1 MKRIKSLDLLKFI
14 MAILIVFHHYQQNT
28 GMRGQYIN
36 FYEGTIYWG
45 SLVELFFIISGFLSA
60 IGIDRIAE
68 QDFKSFITKKIIR
81 IYPMAMLSI
90 LVMTVAGF
98 AYVVV
103 WGKWY
108 AGVRITIWKLW
119 NSLLLTVT
127 GGAVND
133 GFGINGAL
141 WYLCVLMYCYVI
153 MYFII
158 WFCKRKEINCVYGF
172 AIMSILGL
180 SLLQYEIKLPFLNEY
195 TGRGYSAFFL
205 GIILY
210 YIWNAVCHKYLMIYS
225 LSVLFICIIVY
236 FGAYS
241 LFAANMREMM
251 TYIIFPAIL
260 FLTLAADKI
269 SDIALLKK
277 TEPGGMAYE
286 MYLWHG
292 CGICIWMIL
301 SKKWGFIDLSNYCM
315 MFVFTLIIILF
326 SAVMYHLVEKRI
338 TVLLKKKIS

>member
-1 MKRIKSLDLLKFI
+1 MKRIKSLDILKFI

-28 GMRGQYIN
+28 GMRGQSVN

-45 SLVELFFIISGFLSA
+45 TLVEMFFIISGFLSA
-60 IGIDRIAE
+60 AGIKRIE
-68 QDFKSFITKKIIR
+68 QKDFKSFITEKILR

-90 LVMTVAGF
+90 LAMTAAGF
-98 AYVVV
+98 VYVVV

-108 AGVRITIWKLW
+108 GGVRITLWKLW
-119 NSLLLTVT
+119 NSLLMTVT

-133 GFGINGAL
+133 GTGINGAL

-158 WFCKRKEINCVYGF
+158 WFCNRKDINSIYGF

-180 SLLQYEIKLPFLNEY
+180 SVLQYEIKLPFLNEY
-195 TGRGYSAFFL
+195 TGRGYSSFFL
-205 GIILY
+205 GMLLF
-210 YIWNAVCHKYLMIYS
+210 YIWSAVKHKILVVYS
-225 LSVLFICIIVY
+225 CTVLLICLVVY

-251 TYIIFPAIL
+251 TYIIFPAVL
-260 FLTLAADKI
+260 FLTLAADRFADNGLIK
-269 SDIALLKK
+269 A

-286 MYLWHG
+286 MYLWHD
-292 CGICIWMIL
+292 CGICIFMIL
-301 SKKWGFIDLSNYCM
+301 SKKTGIINLENYGM
-315 MFVFTLIIILF
+315 MFVFGAIMVLV

-338 TVLLKKKIS
+338 TAYLKRKLS